1 MTNRRFVADRHENT
15 VELTKT
21 TIRITTASPVLPRL
35 LLSRAVL
42 VRCVLI
48 PNFVEEMD
56 LILVCEQS
64 SPNTVDRCITPPL
77 MNRVSGKYPTVK
89 RTNRYKP
96 RSRNLLK
103 LPDSRHKR
111 CKLGRARSPDRR
123 SRSWTRLRG
132 IEVSGHGVMGRVTY
146 NDRGYTLRRRCQRG
160 NPWHS
165 LQLRIRDGFSK
176 SLVPISGRHL
186 SQVKW
191 REGIPFVVC
200 HNVSMV
206 DLYSYIVI
214 VKARKGH

>member
-1 MTNRRFVADRHENT
+1 MA
-15 VELTKT
+15 
-21 TIRITTASPVLPRL
+21 RIASTPSALPRFF
-35 LLSRAVL
+35 LSWAVL
-42 VRCVLI
+42 VRWVFITDFIEEVNLV
-48 PNFVEEMD
+48 FVR
-56 LILVCEQS
+56 EQS
-64 SPNTVDRCITPPL
+64 GPNAVDRCITPPL

-191 REGIPFVVC
+191 REEIPFVVC